1 VASLDEVETGRRR
14 IPSRHRWKVA
24 AIVAVP
30 VVIAMPWMVVRAQT
44 MNSVHPAAS
53 DFQHAEAALVLGAR
67 VYMDGRPSRF
77 LRERVEVGVRL
88 YEEGVVDYI
97 IMSGDGDDSSG
108 YGEPTVMRKVAE
120 DMGVPAEAIIED
132 PLGVDTYSS
141 CKRARDAYGASS
153 LIIATQEFHVPRA
166 VWICDRIGLVA
177 QGAYPPA
184 RPTKSTIVGN
194 VREVAAV
201 AKAMLDV
208 ARGRE
213 PAG

>member
-1 VASLDEVETGRRR
+1 MTAGRVRL
-14 IPSRHRWKVA
+14 PSRYRWRVA

-30 VVIAMPWMVVRAQT
+30 VVIALPWMVVRAQT
-44 MNSVHPAAS
+44 ITSVHPAAS
-53 DFQHAEAALVLGAR
+53 EFRHADAALVLGAR
-67 VYMDGRPSRF
+67 VYEDGRPSRF

-88 YEEGVVDYI
+88 YQAGLVDRI
-97 IMSGDGDDSSG
+97 IMSGDGEDSSG
-108 YGEPTVMRKVAE
+108 YGEPIVMRKVAE
-120 DMGVPAEAIIED
+120 DMGVPADAIVED

-141 CKRARDAYGASS
+141 CKRARDEFGVTS
-153 LIIATQEFHVPRA
+153 LIVATQEFHVPRA
-166 VWICDRIGLVA
+166 VWICDRLGVAA

-184 RPTKSTIVGN
+184 RPTKSTVFGN
-194 VREVAAV
+194 VREVGAV

>member
-1 VASLDEVETGRRR
+1 MAQLDEVTRARWR
-14 IPSRHRWKVA
+14 LPSRHRWKVA

-44 MNSVHPAAS
+44 MTSVHPAAS
-53 DFQHAEAALVLGAR
+53 DFHHAEAALVLGAR
-67 VYMDGRPSRF
+67 VYEDGRPSRF

-88 YEEGVVDYI
+88 YQAGVVDYI
-97 IMSGDGDDSSG
+97 IMSGDGEDSSG
-108 YGEPTVMRKVAE
+108 FGEPTVMRQVAE

-141 CKRARDAYGASS
+141 CKRAKDQFGAES

-166 VWICDRIGLVA
+166 VWVCDRIGLEA

-184 RPTKSTIVGN
+184 RATKSTVIGN

>member
-1 VASLDEVETGRRR
+1 MLRFVGVAEG
-14 IPSRHRWKVA
+14 
-24 AIVAVP
+24 
-30 VVIAMPWMVVRAQT
+30 
-44 MNSVHPAAS
+44 
-53 DFQHAEAALVLGAR
+53 
-67 VYMDGRPSRF
+67 DGRAAPYGWHGLHCGSF
-77 LRERVEVGVRL
+77 KEPL
-88 YEEGVVDYI
+88 VD
-97 IMSGDGDDSSG
+97 
-108 YGEPTVMRKVAE
+108 
-120 DMGVPAEAIIED
+120 D

-141 CKRARDAYGASS
+141 CKRAKDQFGAES

-166 VWICDRIGLVA
+166 VWVCDRIGLEA

-184 RPTKSTIVGN
+184 RATKSTVIGN